1 MMLNYFILLLGC
13 QFLGEVTVRFLHLPF
28 PGPVVGM
35 LMLFIYLIIN
45 QGVPKPLEEVSQ
57 VLLKHLSLFF
67 VPAGVGVMAHFEL
80 LKTDAWPL
88 TIAIVVST
96 AVGIVVT
103 GLVMGA
109 IIQRQPTSSEQKGV
123 SE

>member
-1 MMLNYFILLLGC
+1 MLNYFILLLGC

-45 QGVPKPLEEVSQ
+45 QGVPKQLEDVSQ

-88 TIAIVVST
+88 IIAIIVST

-109 IIQRQPTSSEQKGV
+109 MLKPEASTSDQTERSE
-123 SE
+123 